1 MIANKFHTA
10 EIIRR
15 WLFSLGVILILSLTS
30 FLVGEFLAEHQS
42 NQWKYEQEAQSLSG
56 EVHDLQVELGYKKP
70 TEECVES
77 IMNDWKPNG
86 NFISRRDAKSRA
98 QSTCSTPMAMS
109 DEYVV
114 NETPEHFQEIW
125 FRRNDVWERSQSPL
139 WMKEMLPYK
148 KELRQ
153 YGMIGLVISMS
164 LFGLTFFLRWLFVG
178 RVRRID

>member
-1 MIANKFHTA
+1 
-10 EIIRR
+10 
-15 WLFSLGVILILSLTS
+15 
-30 FLVGEFLAEHQS
+30 
-42 NQWKYEQEAQSLSG
+42 
-56 EVHDLQVELGYKKP
+56 
-70 TEECVES
+70 
-77 IMNDWKPNG
+77 
-86 NFISRRDAKSRA
+86 
-98 QSTCSTPMAMS
+98 MAMS